1 MAEPWHKPEKMEA
14 ALPEFEIALKAAAKA
29 GEEIMK
35 VYASDFFSKTKED
48 YSPITMADLKSNKV
62 IKEILSKTGL
72 EILSEEDYDAK
83 KRLEENRVWIVDPL
97 DGTTDFV
104 KRTGEFTIMIGLVQ
118 EGKPVLGVISWPTE
132 NTVFA
137 AQTGCGAWMFSNN
150 SWNRIFVSKVSEL
163 SRCRAVGSRHHIS
176 DAEMDLLKKLQL
188 TKFTSVGSSLKVAK
202 ISSGDAEIYLTT
214 TNKMKEWDTCASY
227 CIISEAGG
235 KMTDMLGNDLSY
247 NNQNVNH
254 LNGILVTNGL
264 IHNKIVRE
272 FQKLQ

>member
-202 ISSGDAEIYLTT
+202 ISSGDAEVYLTT

-254 LNGILVTNGL
+254 LNGILATNGL
-264 IHNKIVRE
+264 VHNKIISE
-272 FQKLQ
+272 FQKS

>member
-202 ISSGDAEIYLTT
+202 ISSGEAEVYLTT
-214 TNKMKEWDTCASY
+214 TNKIKEWDTCASY

-254 LNGILVTNGL
+254 LNGILATNGL
-264 IHNKIVRE
+264 VHNKIISE
-272 FQKLQ
+272 FQKS

>member
-48 YSPITMADLKSNKV
+48 DSPITMADLKSNKV

-202 ISSGDAEIYLTT
+202 ISSGDAEVYLTT

-272 FQKLQ
+272 FQKSQ

>member
-35 VYASDFFSKTKED
+35 VYASNFFSKTKED
-48 YSPITMADLKSNKV
+48 DSPITMADLKSNKV

-137 AQTGCGAWMFSNN
+137 AQTGCGAW
-150 SWNRIFVSKVSEL
+150 
-163 SRCRAVGSRHHIS
+163 
-176 DAEMDLLKKLQL
+176 
-188 TKFTSVGSSLKVAK
+188 
-202 ISSGDAEIYLTT
+202 
-214 TNKMKEWDTCASY
+214 
-227 CIISEAGG
+227 
-235 KMTDMLGNDLSY
+235 
-247 NNQNVNH
+247 
-254 LNGILVTNGL
+254 
-264 IHNKIVRE
+264 
-272 FQKLQ
+272 

>member
-176 DAEMDLLKKLQL
+176 DAEMDLLKKD
-188 TKFTSVGSSLKVAK
+188 KFS
-202 ISSGDAEIYLTT
+202 
-214 TNKMKEWDTCASY
+214 
-227 CIISEAGG
+227 
-235 KMTDMLGNDLSY
+235 
-247 NNQNVNH
+247 
-254 LNGILVTNGL
+254 
-264 IHNKIVRE
+264 
-272 FQKLQ
+272 